1 MAERCRLM
9 ERSQLASRHRR
20 RYHLRVRRRGSLPSL
35 SRSHPCAAMFI
46 DETGA
51 ISRDRFFGVGTY
63 KAVEPSRLLRSVQK
77 LRDQEHWYKEIK
89 FSDATKGSL
98 PFYRKV
104 IDIALADGAGDFFCF
119 IADRHEADPIE
130 RFGTTWD
137 AYGKLAEQLVVA
149 CLRPDE
155 LVSVMADNYSSPDE
169 VLFEEDLRASVNRR
183 LRRLAVVSVCRL
195 DSKSSDGLQ
204 VVDLLTSAA
213 AFEFRASAG
222 LASAS
227 SPRGQLAEY
236 VRERLGAESLLNGW
250 RSARHS
256 VAVYSHGAWTP
267 EGKRT

>member
-1 MAERCRLM
+1 MP
-9 ERSQLASRHRR
+9 
-20 RYHLRVRRRGSLPSL
+20 RRGSLPHL
-35 SRSHPCAAMFI
+35 SRSHPCAALFV

-63 KAVEPSRLLRSVQK
+63 KSAEPSRLLRAVQK
-77 LRDQEHWYKEIK
+77 LRDRQHWYKEIK
-89 FSDATKGSL
+89 FSNATQGSL
-98 PFYRKV
+98 PFYREV
-104 IDIALADGAGDFFCF
+104 VDVALDHSAGDFFCF
-119 IADRHEADPIE
+119 VADRQQADPIQ

-213 AFEFRASAG
+213 AFEFRACAG
-222 LASAS
+222 LANPH

-236 VRERLGAESLLNGW
+236 VREKLGAESLLKGW
-250 RSARHS
+250 RNARHS
-256 VAVYSHGAWTP
+256 VAIYSHGAWTP
-267 EGKRT
+267 GD